1 MFIDWYKNPS
11 NGRYIGVVCIE
22 NKHYYASGDTL
33 TRLNHNIKQNLW
45 KAGISSKWVRLSPNE
60 SKDGID
66 LTWADP
72 KFITKWVV
80 STNDE
85 YKRTAIS
92 RKNAE
97 RFSLGKT
104 ALVDDDLQPLTSLNI
119 PKAKPTTNADDTFVV
134 RDNGDVIE
142 VFKVKKVASYKKFN
156 GNIQIITNA

>member
-1 MFIDWYKNPS
+1 MFIDWYKNRN
-11 NGRYIGVVCIE
+11 NGRYIGMVCIE
-22 NKHYYASGDTL
+22 NKHYYASGDSLRTL
-33 TRLNHNIKQNLW
+33 LKNVKQNLW
-45 KAGISSKWVRLSPNE
+45 KSGISSKWVTLSPNE

-80 STNDE
+80 SVNDS

-104 ALVDDDLQPLTSLNI
+104 ALVDDDLQPLNI

-134 RDNGDVIE
+134 RDNGDMIE